1 MDFLWSK
8 PDLTQDKIFVVSD
21 GSEKDG
27 IGGMATLIAY
37 PVLQKVFVFA
47 CQVSPGPG
55 KVTSYRADWLAA
67 AGPFLLRRQLSR
79 LPVVHRADNQGAII
93 NQQHLH
99 VRPCVVSGDIWDEH
113 KHFVSLCIHHFGDYS
128 VEWMQAQPS

>member
-27 IGGMATLIAY
+27 IGGMATLIAD

-55 KVTSYRADWLAA
+55 KVTSYRAETYGLACCCGSFSFA
-67 AGPFLLRRQLSR
+67 SSTFAFTCCS
-79 LPVVHRADNQGAII
+79 
-93 NQQHLH
+93 
-99 VRPCVVSGDIWDEH
+99 SG
-113 KHFVSLCIHHFGDYS
+113 
-128 VEWMQAQPS
+128 